1 MVADPRDAARSFDAY
16 AALGLDPGATSDE
29 VRRAYRRLAR
39 ALHPDANPGD
49 AAAAE
54 RFRRVAE
61 AHALLADPMRRASY
75 DAIHGRSSGVSS
87 GPRPVRQAPGPSG
100 NTTVRGPAA
109 RPAHRPRE
117 APAERPHAD
126 VDEWSFLGRF
136 ARWAAV
142 VVVATL
148 LAVMVFLIA
157 APRAEPVPQVPDVPR
172 GVPGGHGFCRVAEGW
187 VACELVSPRS

>member
-1 MVADPRDAARSFDAY
+1 MVADPRDAAGSFDAY
-16 AALGLDPGATSDE
+16 AALGLDPAATSDE

-49 AAAAE
+49 VAAAE

-75 DAIHGRSSGVSS
+75 DAIHGRSSAVPS

-109 RPAHRPRE
+109 RPDHRPRE
-117 APAERPHAD
+117 APRERAHVD

-148 LAVMVFLIA
+148 LAVMVLLIA
-157 APRAEPVPQVPDVPR
+157 APRAEPVPQVPDVSR